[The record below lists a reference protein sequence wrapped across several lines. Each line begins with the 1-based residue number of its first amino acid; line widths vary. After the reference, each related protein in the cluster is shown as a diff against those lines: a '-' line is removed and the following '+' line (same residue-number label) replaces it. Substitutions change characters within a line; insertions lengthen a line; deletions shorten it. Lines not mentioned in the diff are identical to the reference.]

1 MARESQALSDID
13 LLERWRSGDDAA
25 GEQLVHRHF
34 PSIYMFFDTK
44 VNEGVDDLA
53 QRTFL
58 GCVEARDRVRE
69 GANFK
74 AYLFGIA
81 RKQLLKYFARVRR
94 HNRIDELGDMSLHD
108 LDGSP
113 SRVIAKQQEQK
124 LLVQALRQ
132 IPIDLQIAL
141 ELHYWEEMS
150 LADIAG
156 VLEIPVGTVKSRLF
170 RAREIV
176 KERILELE
184 GSTNLA
190 RTTID
195 NLERW
200 AKSMYE
206 AREGGEE

>member
-1 MARESQALSDID
+1 MSDID

-25 GEQLVHRHF
+25 GEELVGRHF
-34 PSIYMFFDTK
+34 PSVYMFFDTK
-44 VNEGVDDLA
+44 VNEGVDDLT

-58 GCVEARDRVRE
+58 ACVEARDRVRE

-81 RKQLLKYFARVRR
+81 RKQLLKYFARIRR

-184 GSTNLA
+184 GSTDLA

-200 AKSMYE
+200 AKSMYD
-206 AREGGEE
+206 ARERDEE

>member
-1 MARESQALSDID
+1 VARESETLSDID

-25 GEQLVHRHF
+25 GEELVERHF
-34 PSIYMFFDTK
+34 PSVYMFFDTK

-58 GCVEARDRVRE
+58 ACVEARDRVRE

-94 HNRIDELGDMSLHD
+94 HNRLDELGDMSLHD

-184 GSTNLA
+184 GSTDLA

-200 AKSMYE
+200 AKSMYA
-206 AREGGEE
+206 ARERGEE

>member
-1 MARESQALSDID
+1 VSDIE

-25 GEQLVHRHF
+25 GEELVQRHF
-34 PSIYMFFDTK
+34 PSIYVFFDTK

-94 HNRIDELGDMSLHD
+94 HNRLDELGDMSLHD
-108 LDGSP
+108 LEGSP

-176 KERILELE
+176 KERILALE
-184 GSTNLA
+184 GSTDRA
-190 RTTID
+190 QTTID

-200 AKSMYE
+200 AKSMYA
-206 AREGGEE
+206 AREGGDE